1 MTSTGATA
9 PTAVVA
15 WHGTRNPGGRDD
27 TERLTSLLDAR
38 LAGVRV
44 VAGFVD
50 EEVQAPALSDI
61 LTAELASTSAEVVVI
76 PAFIAAGYHVGHDIG
91 AAAQVATR
99 GDRGQLN
106 RILVTPHLGRD
117 LRDQRGAPEPRLVDA
132 VLASA
137 AAAARPSAPGNADDD
152 APAGAGDD
160 APAASRAEL
169 PADACGDLVLASAGS
184 SFESVGV
191 EIERLRAAV
200 AERYT
205 AGEVRHAVL
214 DASFD
219 VSKREICAPLLLAR
233 GFFAG
238 RARDAGGRQ
247 APLLGDEPAVDHIIE
262 ALAERFFGAVSE

>member
-1 MTSTGATA
+1 MFER

-15 WHGTRNPGGRDD
+15 WHGTRNPDGRDD
-27 TERLTSLLDAR
+27 TERLTSLLAAR
-38 LAGVRV
+38 LAGIRV

-61 LTAELASTSAEVVVI
+61 LTAELASTSAEVVVL

-132 VLASA
+132 VLAST
-137 AAAARPSAPGNADDD
+137 AAAARPSAVA
-152 APAGAGDD
+152 AAGAD

-169 PADACGDLVLASAGS
+169 PADACDLVLASAGS

-191 EIERLRAAV
+191 EIERLRSAV

-219 VSKREICAPLLLAR
+219 VSKREICVPLLLAR

-238 RARDAGGRQ
+238 RARHAGGRQ

-262 ALAERFFGAVSE
+262 ALAERFFGAVSK

>member
-1 MTSTGATA
+1 MITAGFAA

-15 WHGTRNPGGRDD
+15 WHGTRNLEGRAD
-27 TERLTSLLDAR
+27 TERLTSLLGAR

-50 EEVQAPALSDI
+50 EDVQAPALSDV

-106 RILVTPHLGRD
+106 RIRVTPHLGRD
-117 LRDQRGAPEPRLVDA
+117 LRDQRGAPESRLVNA
-132 VLASA
+132 ILASA
-137 AAAARPSAPGNADDD
+137 STAPGADSDGD
-152 APAGAGDD
+152 AAGLAGA
-160 APAASRAEL
+160 RN
-169 PADACGDLVLASAGS
+169 LVLASAGS

-200 AERYT
+200 AERYFE
-205 AGEVRHAVL
+205 GEVRHAVL
-214 DASFD
+214 NASFD
-219 VSKREICAPLLLAR
+219 VNKREICVPLLLAR

-238 RARDAGGRQ
+238 RARGAGGAQ

-262 ALAERFFGAVSE
+262 ALAERFLDAAEERQ

>member
-1 MTSTGATA
+1 MFEG

-15 WHGTRNPGGRDD
+15 WHGTRNLEGRAD

-38 LAGVRV
+38 LSGVRV

-50 EEVQAPALSDI
+50 EEVQAPALSDV

-76 PAFIAAGYHVGHDIG
+76 PAFVAAGYHVGHDIG

-106 RILVTPHLGRD
+106 RVLVTPHLGRD

-137 AAAARPSAPGNADDD
+137 AAALGTEAGDDL
-152 APAGAGDD
+152 PAGA
-160 APAASRAEL
+160 R
-169 PADACGDLVLASAGS
+169 DLVLASAGS

-191 EIERLRAAV
+191 EIERLRSAV

-219 VSKREICAPLLLAR
+219 VNKREICVPLLLAR

-247 APLLGDEPAVDHIIE
+247 APLLGDAPAVDHIIE
-262 ALAERFFGAVSE
+262 ALAERFKDSCNRG

>member
-1 MTSTGATA
+1 MTSTGAAA

-15 WHGTRNPGGRDD
+15 WHGTRNLEGRDD

-132 VLASA
+132 VLDSA

-152 APAGAGDD
+152 EPAAAGAD
-160 APAASRAEL
+160 L

-191 EIERLRAAV
+191 EIERLRSAV

-262 ALAERFFGAVSE
+262 AIAERFFAAVSE